1 MRVRQPVRGS
11 MIPGVTD
18 PPWIITDAAGF
29 IRECSPTALQ
39 LLGYS
44 QRGAKGRELPNLF
57 VADRPRLA
65 ELLAAARGAILSRK
79 ARLRP
84 NDRRPVDVH
93 FTIQRLASRMDEAL
107 IQWTFSVRWPINLRI
122 PRGVDKRQLIT
133 IWRDGALHC
142 VFVPGGSAK
151 RRLFVCARDEVL
163 LEESPENPTAAL
175 ARADELRR
183 LAASGQ
189 LQG

>member
-1 MRVRQPVRGS
+1 
-11 MIPGVTD
+11 MIPRVTD
-18 PPWIITDAAGF
+18 PLWIITDAAGF
-29 IRECSPTALQ
+29 IRECSPAALQ

-44 QRGAKGRELPNLF
+44 NRGAKGRELPNLF

-65 ELLAAARGAILSRK
+65 EMLDAARGAIVSRK

-93 FTIQRLASRMDEAL
+93 FTIQRLASRTDEAL

-133 IWRDGALHC
+133 MWRDGALRC
-142 VFVPGGSAK
+142 VFVPAGSK
-151 RRLFVCARDEVL
+151 RRLLVCARDEVV
-163 LEESPENPTAAL
+163 LEEAPENPAAAL

-183 LAASGQ
+183 LAAAGQ
-189 LQG
+189 LKG